1 MSDEKITR
9 LHDDG
14 LPPDAA
20 ARLDAGLGALP
31 LELEPPAGTFELIE
45 ARLPERSPSAAR
57 EQRWGQGWGGFA
69 LAASVATL
77 AVLVAL
83 DLGLPPEAPAPDVA
97 ATPADEAASPAVM
110 PALEA
115 RDRYRTA
122 SLPRSLGGRAA
133 LGEGFLQV
141 RQELSTD
148 FASKLEQ
155 LDPATREVVET
166 NLKVIHGALTRIEG
180 ALAGNPDDAVLQEL
194 LMSTYR
200 QELDYMGRI
209 GRMSAGPEGSMEL

>member
-20 ARLDAGLGALP
+20 ARLDARLGALS
-31 LELEPPAGTFELIE
+31 LDLEPPAGTFDAIE
-45 ARLPERSPSAAR
+45 AQLPERRPSTR
-57 EQRWGQGWGGFA
+57 LGERWGGSWSGFA
-69 LAASVATL
+69 LAASIAACAVIIAFDVARPGT
-77 AVLVAL
+77 
-83 DLGLPPEAPAPDVA
+83 PAPTVA
-97 ATPADEAASPAVM
+97 QTPEPQATTTTASVF
-110 PALEA
+110 EA

-122 SLPRSLGGRAA
+122 SLPRALGGRAA

-141 RQELSTD
+141 REELSTD

-155 LDPATREVVET
+155 LDPGTRDVVEA
-166 NLKVIHGALTRIEG
+166 NLKVIHGALVRIEG
-180 ALAGNPDDAVLQEL
+180 ALAGNPDDAVLQDL

-200 QELDYMGRI
+200 QELDYMGRV
-209 GRMSAGPEGSMEL
+209 GRMPAGPERSMEL